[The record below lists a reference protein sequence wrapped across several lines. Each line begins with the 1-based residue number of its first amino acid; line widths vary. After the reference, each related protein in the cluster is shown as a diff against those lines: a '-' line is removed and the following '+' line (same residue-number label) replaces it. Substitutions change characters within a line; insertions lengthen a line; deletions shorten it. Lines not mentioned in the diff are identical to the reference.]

1 MKTHEK
7 TVCISDLDWFGK
19 MCVCVSYVSCTAVA
33 TFADDADVEFE
44 GLRPLSHCHLSSP
57 YIVYQSVTSAISES
71 CPNLQ
76 NQSSILPACSTNSS
90 LSVSSLQCMNG
101 TRKNANHRLTNHGMC
116 ELSASWPQAL
126 DSKVC
131 LAATE
136 AAPGRSGRKSC
147 CLELH

>member
-1 MKTHEK
+1 MKTNEK

-76 NQSSILPACSTNSS
+76 NQSSMLPACSTLS
-90 LSVSSLQCMNG
+90 LSISQVC
-101 TRKNANHRLTNHGMC
+101 
-116 ELSASWPQAL
+116 SA
-126 DSKVC
+126 
-131 LAATE
+131 
-136 AAPGRSGRKSC
+136 
-147 CLELH
+147 